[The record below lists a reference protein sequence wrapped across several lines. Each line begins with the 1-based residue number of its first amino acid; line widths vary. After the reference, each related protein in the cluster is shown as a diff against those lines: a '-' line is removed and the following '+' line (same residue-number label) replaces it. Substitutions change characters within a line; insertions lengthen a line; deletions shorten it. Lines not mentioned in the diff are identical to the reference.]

1 MIMFAATMLW
11 ADKQKLLNIKE
22 SLEFQL
28 NQQLDLYRNTELS
41 ENVEV
46 VLFNKCVALEEQL
59 NEVKKQIKEIDDKF
73 QIVIKYILHSF
84 RFTIK

>member
-1 MIMFAATMLW
+1 MIMFTAIMLW
-11 ADKQKLLNIKE
+11 TDKQELLSIKE
-22 SLEFQL
+22 SLEFQF

-41 ENVEV
+41 EDVEM

-73 QIVIKYILHSF
+73 QIVINYILHAF
-84 RFTIK
+84 RFII